1 MFEVLFT
8 VCYYQNYLSTVNQQ
22 QQIFIHMG
30 FYRSVKQFNFAN
42 EPIKIAKKM
51 IKTLSWNYLLV
62 LYAAYNCKHFR
73 ILFTIEANCINPEQT
88 AP

>member
-1 MFEVLFT
+1 
-8 VCYYQNYLSTVNQQ
+8 
-22 QQIFIHMG
+22 MG

-42 EPIKIAKKM
+42 EPIKIAEKM

-73 ILFTIEANCINPEQT
+73 TLFTIEATCINPEQT
-88 AP
+88 APKSSLIWALPPWEIFSCFFAVC